1 MSRSDSTGEE
11 RTPTYAV
18 QFVLEVDDRAF
29 ADALLDEVPDADA
42 VGVEPDGHRTYVD
55 ETALGNPAVGASIP
69 FDDRR
74 AARSL
79 YESVQDVDGMAHC
92 VESGTLAI
100 REYRGDVAAGYEPRV
115 LARTGYPR
123 PNHI

>member
-1 MSRSDSTGEE
+1 MSLSDTTGAE

-29 ADALLDEVPDADA
+29 ADVLLDAVPDAETA
-42 VGVEPDGHRTYVD
+42 GVDPDGYRTYVD

-69 FDDRR
+69 YDDRS
-74 AARSL
+74 AAEAL
-79 YESVQDVDGMAHC
+79 YESIRNVDGIAHC

-100 REYRGDVAAGYEPRV
+100 REQAGDVEAGYEPRV
-115 LARTGYPR
+115 VARTGYPR